1 MKIGFVFSGQGAQY
15 IGMGKELYENI
26 SVCRE
31 VFDTGNKILD
41 FNIKE
46 LIFNGKKE
54 DLDITENTQPAIL
67 ITSIAAMKAIEEKGI
82 NAEVVAGLSLGE
94 YSALVSSGALDYKE
108 AIGLVRKRGKFMQ
121 EAVPL
126 GVGAMVAI
134 IGLSLEKINEAL
146 EKSRDLG
153 IVEVANFNT
162 SNQIVIGGERCAVY
176 KAKELCLEFGAKR
189 AIELKVSGPFHTSL
203 LEKASINLKS
213 ELDKIEIKKFD
224 KKIISN
230 VTGDFINSRNNVK
243 DLLYKQVK
251 SSVKWNETI
260 NKMIDYGID
269 IFIELGPGRV
279 LSSFIKEISREK
291 EVKVNIFN
299 VEDLKSLNKTLE
311 GIESLNA

>member
-1 MKIGFVFSGQGAQY
+1 
-15 IGMGKELYENI
+15 
-26 SVCRE
+26 
-31 VFDTGNKILD
+31 
-41 FNIKE
+41 
-46 LIFNGKKE
+46 
-54 DLDITENTQPAIL
+54 
-67 ITSIAAMKAIEEKGI
+67 
-82 NAEVVAGLSLGE
+82 
-94 YSALVSSGALDYKE
+94 
-108 AIGLVRKRGKFMQ
+108 MQ

-279 LSSFIKEISREK
+279 LSSFIKEISRERK
-291 EVKVNIFN
+291 VKVNIFN

>member
-26 SVCRE
+26 AVCKE
-31 VFDTGNKILD
+31 VFDTGNEVLD

-46 LIFNGKKE
+46 LIFNGNKDE
-54 DLDITENTQPAIL
+54 LDITENTQPAIL
-67 ITSIAAMKAIEEKGI
+67 LTSIAAMKAIEEKGVK
-82 NAEVVAGLSLGE
+82 AEVVAGLSLGE
-94 YSALVSSGALDYKE
+94 YSALVSSGALEYKK
-108 AIGLVRKRGKFMQ
+108 AIALVRKRGKFMQ

-134 IGLSLEKINEAL
+134 IGLSLDKINEVL
-146 EKSRDLG
+146 EKSKDLG
-153 IVEVANFNT
+153 VVEVANFNT
-162 SNQIVIGGERCAVY
+162 SNQIVIGGEKQAVY
-176 KAKELCLEFGAKR
+176 KAKDLCLEFGAKR

-203 LEKASINLKS
+203 LEKASINLKN
-213 ELDKIEIKKFD
+213 ELDYVEIKKFD

-230 VTGDFINSRNNVK
+230 VTGDFINSSDNVK

-269 IFIELGPGRV
+269 TFIELGPGRV
-279 LSSFIKEISREK
+279 LSSFIKEISRERK
-291 EVKVNIFN
+291 VKVNIFN

>member
-26 SVCRE
+26 PVCRE
-31 VFDTGNKILD
+31 IFDIGNEVLD

-46 LIFNGKKE
+46 LIFNGNKE
-54 DLDITENTQPAIL
+54 ELDITENTQPSIL

-82 NAEVVAGLSLGE
+82 KAEVVAGLSLGE
-94 YSALVSSGALDYKE
+94 YSALVSSGALEYRE
-108 AIGLVRKRGKFMQ
+108 AVALVRKRGKFMQ

-126 GVGAMVAI
+126 GIGAMVAI
-134 IGLSLEKINEAL
+134 MGLSLEKINEAL
-146 EKSRDLG
+146 DKSRDLG

-162 SNQIVIGGERCAVY
+162 SNQIVIGGEKEAVY
-176 KAKELCLEFGAKR
+176 KAKDLCLELGAKR

-213 ELDKIEIKKFD
+213 ELDKIEIKEFD

-230 VTGDFINSRNNVK
+230 VTGDFINSSNNVK

-269 IFIELGPGRV
+269 TFIELGPGRV
-279 LSSFIKEISREK
+279 LSSFIKEISRERK
-291 EVKVNIFN
+291 VKVNIFN
-299 VEDLKSLNKTLE
+299 VEDIKSLNKTLE

>member
-1 MKIGFVFSGQGAQY
+1 MKIGFVFSGQGSQY
-15 IGMGKELYENI
+15 IGMGRELYENI
-26 SVCRE
+26 PICRE
-31 VFDTGNKILD
+31 IFDTGNEILD

-46 LIFNGKKE
+46 LIFNGDKE
-54 DLDITENTQPAIL
+54 NLDITENTQPSIL
-67 ITSIAAMKAIEEKGI
+67 ITSIAAMKAIEEKGVS
-82 NAEVVAGLSLGE
+82 AEVVAGLSLGE

-108 AIGLVRKRGKFMQ
+108 AIALVRKRGKFMQ

-153 IVEVANFNT
+153 IVEIANFNT
-162 SNQIVIGGERCAVY
+162 SNQIVIGGEKYAVY
-176 KAKELCLEFGAKR
+176 KAKELCLELGAKR

-203 LEKASINLKS
+203 LEKASINLKN
-213 ELDKIEIKKFD
+213 ELDKIQIKKFD
-224 KKIISN
+224 KKVISN
-230 VTGDFINSRNNVK
+230 VTGDFINSSNNVK

-269 IFIELGPGRV
+269 TFIELGPGKV
-279 LSSFIKEISREK
+279 LSSFIKEISRER

-299 VEDLKSLNKTLE
+299 VEDIKSLNKTLE

>member
-46 LIFNGKKE
+46 LIFNGEKE

-108 AIGLVRKRGKFMQ
+108 AIALVRKRGKFMQ

-162 SNQIVIGGERCAVY
+162 SNQIVIGGEKEAVY

-230 VTGDFINSRNNVK
+230 VTGDFINSRDNVK

-279 LSSFIKEISREK
+279 LSSFIKEISRERK
-291 EVKVNIFN
+291 VKVNIFN

>member
-1 MKIGFVFSGQGAQY
+1 MKIGFVFSGQGSQY

-46 LIFNGKKE
+46 LIFNGEKE

-108 AIGLVRKRGKFMQ
+108 AIALVRKRGKFMQ

-162 SNQIVIGGERCAVY
+162 SNQIVIGGEKEAVY

-213 ELDKIEIKKFD
+213 ELDKIEIEKFD

-230 VTGDFINSRNNVK
+230 VTGDFINSRDNVK

-269 IFIELGPGRV
+269 TFIELGPGRV
-279 LSSFIKEISREK
+279 LSSFIKEISRERK
-291 EVKVNIFN
+291 VKVNIFN